1 MTNRTTALCL
11 LFMLLSVAKGVWV
24 TQPPDPYLV
33 PEAGAALLILAAS
46 HIFCTVLI
54 RFQREK
60 SDRLEES
67 YRRQI
72 EMHDQLSRDQ
82 KTGLYGDT
90 AFRARLRQAVEQA
103 QAGGEQ
109 VALAVLDIDDFKQVN
124 DTCGH
129 ARGDQVLMRL
139 AELMR
144 ERCTGRCMPARFGGE
159 EFAVIFTGMAGAQAV
174 ELLAQLMRAFEA
186 ERFAFYQR
194 AVTLS
199 AGIAFFESGITAEAL
214 FDRAD
219 AAMYG
224 AKADGK
230 NRLCVYRAQCMERF
244 GETAP

>member
-1 MTNRTTALCL
+1 
-11 LFMLLSVAKGVWV
+11 
-24 TQPPDPYLV
+24 
-33 PEAGAALLILAAS
+33 
-46 HIFCTVLI
+46 
-54 RFQREK
+54 
-60 SDRLEES
+60 
-67 YRRQI
+67 
-72 EMHDQLSRDQ
+72 
-82 KTGLYGDT
+82 
-90 AFRARLRQAVEQA
+90 
-103 QAGGEQ
+103 
-109 VALAVLDIDDFKQVN
+109 
-124 DTCGH
+124 
-129 ARGDQVLMRL
+129 
-139 AELMR
+139 
-144 ERCTGRCMPARFGGE
+144 
-159 EFAVIFTGMAGAQAV
+159 MAGAQAV